1 MRLAELLESAAS
13 QLEKAG
19 IEESQLEARLLL
31 EACLNKTR
39 TELFLL
45 GQTEVSIE
53 NEARYIG
60 YITRRKQREPVA
72 YILGEQE
79 FWSMQ
84 FFVSPSVL
92 IPRPETE
99 FLLDRVLTLVNPL
112 NLEHGHILD
121 LCCGSGV
128 IATVLAHET
137 GKEIVAVDLSLAALE
152 VTRSNLQR
160 HNLMEQVAM
169 VQADL
174 FSAFQHNRK
183 FSLIVSNPPYVSCFD
198 IEHTLEPEVAK
209 HEPRMALD
217 GGDGGM
223 DIIRRIR
230 RDLPQFICPG
240 GQLFMEIGADQ
251 SEAAYLL
258 FTETPESSP
267 GFEKVDIL
275 VDYAGRDRVL
285 HATMGNK

>member
-1 MRLAELLESAAS
+1 MRLVELLESAAL

-19 IEESQLEARLLL
+19 VAESQLEARLLL
-31 EACLNKTR
+31 EACLAKTR

-45 GQTEVSIE
+45 GQTEVPVE
-53 NEARYIG
+53 DEARYIDL
-60 YITRRKQREPVA
+60 INRRKQREPVA
-72 YILGEQE
+72 YILKEQE

-84 FFVSPSVL
+84 FLVTPAVL

-99 FLLDRVLTLVNPL
+99 FLLDRVLALVNPQ
-112 NLEHGHILD
+112 NLRRGHLLD

-128 IATVLAHET
+128 IATVLARET
-137 GKEIVAVDLSLAALE
+137 GEDVFAVDLSRAALA

-160 HNLMEQVAM
+160 HNLLARVAM

-174 FSAFQHNRK
+174 FSAFSHNRQ
-183 FSLIVSNPPYVSCFD
+183 FSLIVSNPPYVSSFD
-198 IEHTLEPEVAK
+198 IEHTLEPEVAE
-209 HEPRMALD
+209 HEPRLALD

-230 RDLPQFICPG
+230 RDVSQFMCPG

-251 SEAAYLL
+251 GEEVRLL
-258 FTETPESSP
+258 FAEEFDGSP
-267 GFEKVDIL
+267 AFEKVDIL
-275 VDYAGRDRVL
+275 VDYADRDRVL
-285 HATMGNK
+285 HATIRNN